1 MGTLWRTR
9 AGRPELLAV
18 GLLAAGAIVGSAIVT
33 LAGDLMTRWPAAPA
47 VPVTYAQG
55 PGQAPVSFQNGFVSS
70 VSRAAPAVVNVF
82 SERVVRVTEQ
92 QQPNLPPFFNEPF
105 FRRFFGDGMGQAP
118 PRNYIERSL
127 GSGVIVSADGY
138 ILTNSHVVESAREV
152 RVGMATGRELD
163 VKIVGVDPL
172 TDVAVLK
179 ADASGLPVIP
189 VGDSSKVQVGDF
201 ALAIGNPYGVGQT
214 VTQGIISATQRTPGI
229 ATFESFLQT
238 DAAINRGNSGGAL
251 TNYAGDL
258 IGLNTAI
265 VSPTGG
271 FEGIGFAVPVNMAMA
286 VMKEIIQSGR
296 VIRGYLG
303 VTIQEVTP
311 SLAKAFGL
319 PQAEGALIS
328 DIAPNSPAARAGLE
342 RGDVIVAVNGK
353 RVQSPQELQ
362 RLVAGLQPGAAANLT
377 IMRNGQEQ
385 TVSAR
390 VTEMPEEVS
399 TPPTTAPEP
408 QGTALEG
415 VTVTNLTPG
424 IANELDLP
432 PNTTGVVVTNV
443 TRGTPAAFAGLERG
457 MIIRQVNRQPV
468 NSVSE
473 FAALVRRAGNQPILL
488 LVQQDGSNRYIV
500 VPPPGQ
506 EQLP

>member
-1 MGTLWRTR
+1 MGTLWRMR
-9 AGRPELLAV
+9 AGRIWLLSV
-18 GLLAAGAIVGSAIVT
+18 GLVAAGVVVGSALT
-33 LAGDLMTRWPAAPA
+33 AMSGSSMLQALPHAAPPM
-47 VPVTYAQG
+47 VYAQG
-55 PGQAPVSFQNGFVSS
+55 TANVPVSFANGFVPS
-70 VSRAAPAVVNVF
+70 VNRAAPAVVNVF

-92 QQPNLPPFFNEPF
+92 EQPNLPPFFNEPF

-127 GSGVIVSADGY
+127 GSGVIVSPDGY
-138 ILTNSHVVESAREV
+138 ILTNSHVVERAREV
-152 RVGMATGRELD
+152 RVAMATGRELD

-179 ADASGLPVIP
+179 AGVSGLPVIP
-189 VGDSSKVQVGDF
+189 IGDSSKVQVGDF

-229 ATFESFLQT
+229 ATLENFLQT
-238 DAAINRGNSGGAL
+238 DAAINKGNSGGAL
-251 TNYAGDL
+251 TNYAGEL

-265 VSPTGG
+265 ISPTGG

-286 VMKEIIQSGR
+286 VMKEIIQRGR

-311 SLAKAFGL
+311 ALAKAFGL
-319 PQAEGALIS
+319 QQAEGVLIA
-328 DIAPNSPAARAGLE
+328 DVAPNSPAARAGLE
-342 RGDVIVAVNGK
+342 RGDVIEAVNGN

-362 RLVAGLQPGAAANLT
+362 RLVAGLQPGATANLT
-377 IMRNGQEQ
+377 VIRNGREQ
-385 TVSAR
+385 AITAQVAEMPAEVSAP
-390 VTEMPEEVS
+390 VQPQ
-399 TPPTTAPEP
+399 EP

-424 IANELDLP
+424 IANQLDVP
-432 PNTTGVVVTNV
+432 PNTAGVVVTNV
-443 TRGTPAAFAGLERG
+443 ARGAPAAFAGLESG
-457 MIIRQVNRQPV
+457 MIIRQVNRQSV
-468 NSVSE
+468 NSVPE

-488 LVQQDGSNRYIV
+488 LVQQDGSNRYVV